1 MRVFAATQDLFELA
15 MKPFHKPLYLTMLR
29 IHWVAIGLIVVLQ
42 LIGMFIDKQV
52 SKGEAISFFLLLIL
66 GGMAPL
72 VPRIDSGPLRFLSA
86 VCELLIC
93 LVASHLGIHRL
104 YPFLSAIIVARY
116 SMLLDITPSIAL
128 AALAAFLNNRYLASI
143 IRKVEFAWLG
153 PIDNQP
159 RLDLLTD
166 VAASILFTAALLLLV
181 TAVRYLSI
189 EQESRKKAQV
199 LTLEIKDLAT
209 ELERSRLAREIH
221 DSLGH
226 SLTALNMQLEV
237 FATLQKSDPSR
248 ALEAFYT
255 ARRLATDILDDVRA
269 VVHSIR
275 HQDFQFEAA
284 MTKLVEQTRAIKGT
298 ESEIEIELSL
308 LASSLPQA
316 IAYQLYNIARECLTN
331 SVKHSDADKLT
342 IVVREEAGSI
352 KLDYTDNGC
361 GFDYAERSAD
371 QNRGYGIIGMIER
384 AESLRGTLVLESGT
398 GKGTKISVTV
408 PANQ

>member
-1 MRVFAATQDLFELA
+1 

-52 SKGEAISFFLLLIL
+52 SKGEAISLFLLFIL
-66 GGMAPL
+66 GGMAPF
-72 VPRIDSGPLRFLSA
+72 VPRINSGPLRFLCA
-86 VCELLIC
+86 VCEFLIC

-116 SMLLDITPSIAL
+116 SMLLDIAPSIAL

-143 IRKVEFAWLG
+143 IRKIEFAWLG

-159 RLDLLTD
+159 RVDLLTD
-166 VAASILFTAALLLLV
+166 VAASILFTAALFLLV
-181 TAVRYLSI
+181 TTVRYLSI
-189 EQESRKKAQV
+189 EQESRKKAQI

-237 FATLQKSDPSR
+237 FATLQKTDPSR

-298 ESEIEIELSL
+298 EIEIELSL

-342 IVVREEAGSI
+342 VVVREETGSI

-361 GFDYAERSAD
+361 GFDYAERSGD
-371 QNRGYGIIGMIER
+371 QSRGYGIIGMIER
-384 AESLRGTLVLESGT
+384 AESLSGTLVLESGI

-408 PANQ
+408 PTNQ